1 MKKLLILAAHTFHL
15 DWGVQMHIE
24 GNNIPGEPFD
34 YDLNVKTEGV
44 HPKYRN
50 MHRAPIPQMKGGTGG
65 WKAFAILF
73 FGALCF
79 GLGVSVGDDA
89 PQEPVTVAASP
100 PSVVTAPPRI
110 VTTTITVPTTPLS
123 CMLAFEQLVAMQ
135 GDLEIV
141 IDSSQTQVKINNQ
154 AYVAIVGQRVDE
166 ITKATQ
172 AQYDLKR
179 ATSHATLQLQEKLVT
194 LKQSLDSCKADL
206 GR

>member
-1 MKKLLILAAHTFHL
+1 MRKLLILAVHTFHL
-15 DWGVQMHIE
+15 DWGVHMHIK
-24 GNNIPGEPFD
+24 GNDLPGEPFD
-34 YDLNVKTEGV
+34 YDLNIKTEGV
-44 HPKYRN
+44 HPKYRYMN
-50 MHRAPIPQMKGGTGG
+50 RRPIPQVKGGAGG
-65 WKAFAILF
+65 WTAFAILF

-79 GLGVSVGDDA
+79 GLGVSVGDDG

-100 PSVVTAPPRI
+100 SSVAAPPRI
-110 VTTTITVPTTPLS
+110 VTETVTVPTTPAS

-194 LKQSLDSCKADL
+194 LKQSLDSCKIDL